1 MKVVVLG
8 GGIGGLE
15 SAIYLRKYG
24 FDVTL
29 VSDRPYL
36 YLYPVSI
43 WIPTGEKAFEDV
55 CLPLKRFAKVHK
67 FELIIDTVEAI
78 EHEKRQVK
86 LQTQNIAYDE
96 LVIAL
101 GAGKM
106 KVEGVE
112 HAPSICGKPGES
124 VILQDQLNRLIEK
137 GSGSIAMGFGG
148 NPKDSSAV
156 RGGPAFELIFNVHN
170 LLKKKGLRKNFEL
183 NFFAPM
189 PRPGQ
194 KMGDK
199 AVDEMFKM
207 FNRLNIG
214 MHFGKK
220 IKAFSSEGVAFE
232 DESLLKSDLT
242 MFIAAG
248 SGNPILK
255 ESGLPL
261 SEAGFVKIDAHCQV
275 QGHEHIWAVGD
286 VAAIEGVEWRAKQG
300 HLAEA
305 MGRAVAFNLKAIRE
319 KRSERHAYQEHMN
332 IICMMDT
339 GNAAALVYRSKK
351 RAFML
356 PLPFIGH
363 AMKKGWGWYYK
374 NSKLKRFPRLPG
386 M

>member
-1 MKVVVLG
+1 MKVVVIG

-29 VSDRPYL
+29 VSDRDYL

-43 WIPTGEKAFEDV
+43 WIPTSEKAFEDV
-55 CLPLKRFAKVHK
+55 CLPLDRFAKVHG
-67 FELIIDTVEAI
+67 FELIVDPVQSI
-78 EHEKRQVK
+78 EHQTNQVV
-86 LQTQNIAYDE
+86 LQSQTLHYEQ
-96 LVIAL
+96 LVIAI

-124 VILQDQLNRLIEK
+124 VVLQDQLARLVEK

-148 NPKDSSAV
+148 NPKDTSAV
-156 RGGPAFELIFNVHN
+156 RGGPAFELIFNVDHY
-170 LLKKKGLRKNFEL
+170 LKKKGIRKHFEL

-194 KMGDK
+194 KMGEK
-199 AVDEMFKM
+199 AVDSMFKM
-207 FNRLNIG
+207 FSRLNIG

-220 IKAFSSEGVAFE
+220 IKSFSSEGVTFE
-232 DESLLKSDLT
+232 DQSLLKSDLT

-248 SGNPILK
+248 AGNPIVK
-255 ESGLPL
+255 ESKLPL
-261 SEAGFVKIDAHCQV
+261 SEAGFIKINNHCQV
-275 QGHEHIWAVGD
+275 EGKDNVWAVGD
-286 VAAIEGVEWRAKQG
+286 VASIEGVEWRAKQG

-305 MGRAVAFNLKAIRE
+305 MGRAVAYNLQSIRDGKA
-319 KRSERHAYQEHMN
+319 ERHEYQEHMN

-339 GNAAALVYRSKK
+339 GGAAALIYRSKK
-351 RAFML
+351 RTFML
-356 PLPFIGH
+356 PLPLIGH

-374 NSKLKRFPRLPG
+374 NSKLKRLARLPG